1 MPAVV
6 PCGRT
11 AGSRPCGLAATGR
24 ARGWRPC
31 WQPPLRVGRNRS
43 RPRVAGSPLMGGLG
57 CNRPPLQG
65 GLAMASR
72 PLVGGLGR
80 SRLPL
85 AASHAQPLLLAVLA
99 VNALNGSTQFNLITH
114 SLKPI
119 FRTKILALIP
129 LLGNLSEEIVYPC
142 ILDPNGEDEGGQAS
156 SSIAAKNPWHVGPQE
171 LVIGLGHNDR
181 GVPAK

>member
-1 MPAVV
+1 
-6 PCGRT
+6 
-11 AGSRPCGLAATGR
+11 GSRPCGLAATGR
-24 ARGWRPC
+24 TRGWRPC

-99 VNALNGSTQFNLITH
+99 VNALNGST
-114 SLKPI
+114 
-119 FRTKILALIP
+119 
-129 LLGNLSEEIVYPC
+129 EIVYPC